1 MKRFIALL
9 AALTLVFGCGCG
21 NTTDETKD
29 NGTDNSVTDNQ
40 NGAPADQNGDGVVDN
55 NNTVGDDIANG
66 LDDAGNA
73 IENGVDDA
81 GNAIKNGVDDMT
93 GSDTGTTDGT
103 ADTGAD
109 TTTKTANP

>member
-40 NGAPADQNGDGVVDN
+40 NE
-55 NNTVGDDIANG
+55 I
-66 LDDAGNA
+66 
-73 IENGVDDA
+73 
-81 GNAIKNGVDDMT
+81 
-93 GSDTGTTDGT
+93 GTHV
-103 ADTGAD
+103 
-109 TTTKTANP
+109 